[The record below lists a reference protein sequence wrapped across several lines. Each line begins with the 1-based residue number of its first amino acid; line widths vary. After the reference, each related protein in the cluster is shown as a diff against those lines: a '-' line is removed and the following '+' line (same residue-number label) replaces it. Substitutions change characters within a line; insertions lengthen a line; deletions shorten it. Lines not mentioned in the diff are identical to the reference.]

1 MFHELR
7 EYHLKFAA
15 SPLFL
20 EHYENLSLPVL
31 EECGFDLVAAW
42 LQDVGP
48 DTASTFVWL
57 VRWDD
62 LNARTEALDRLRVHP
77 GWSAIGAATKDL
89 IRHVDTRIL
98 RNVSFSPP
106 VKAARAAAAATT
118 RGA

>member
-15 SPLFL
+15 SALFL
-20 EHYENLSLPVL
+20 EHYENLGLPVL

-57 VRWDD
+57 IRWDD
-62 LNARTEALDRLRVHP
+62 LNARTEALDRLRAHP
-77 GWSAIGAATKDL
+77 GYPPFGEATKDL
-89 IRHVDTRIL
+89 IRKIDTRIL
-98 RNVSFSPP
+98 RNVSFSPA
-106 VKAARAAAAATT
+106 VKAAGAVLSAT
-118 RGA
+118 RG

>member
-7 EYHLKFAA
+7 EYHLKFSAIA
-15 SPLFL
+15 LFL
-20 EHYENLSLPVL
+20 EHFENLGAPML
-31 EECGFDLVAAW
+31 EECGFELVAAW

-48 DTASTFVWL
+48 DTAATFAWL

-77 GWSAIGAATKDL
+77 GYPAFSAATKDL
-89 IRHVDTRIL
+89 IRQVDTRIL

-106 VKAARAAAAATT
+106 EKAARAAAAAT